1 VRILVRSSLALVA
14 IAALSAG
21 AAGCSAVR
29 PAALTVNGDDIS
41 QSTVDRELSAIAE
54 NSGLRGRI
62 SETDGTIRSGGAA
75 VWLTQLVAQ
84 EVVDRELERRD
95 ITVTPSDRQLGQT
108 QAESFFGG
116 FEVFGRF
123 PEWFQE
129 RATERFAR
137 QQALFR
143 EVGTPAT
150 DNDVLAAYDT
160 TVTRLEA
167 QCPSGRFVQHILAPT
182 REQAVDIAIEI
193 AGGSSFEEVARERS
207 SDDVSGADGGE
218 LGCLDGQQ
226 FTPPFAQA
234 ASTTPLDRVSAPV
247 ETEFGWHLVL
257 VRNTIPFE
265 VLEPVLRQ
273 QLAQENPDAQRRL
286 SELIARADVV
296 VDPRYGRWVVRGGE
310 GRVEPPR
317 GAASLTPSTTA
328 PTTGPATPRP

>member
-1 VRILVRSSLALVA
+1 VRILRSSLALVA
-14 IAALSAG
+14 VAALSAG
-21 AAGCSAVR
+21 VAGCSAVR
-29 PAALTVNGDDIS
+29 PAALTVNGDEIS
-41 QSTVDRELSAIAE
+41 QSTVDSQLSAIAE

-84 EVVDRELERRD
+84 EVVDRELERRR
-95 ITVTPSDRQLGQT
+95 IRVTPSDRQLGQT
-108 QAESFFGG
+108 QAEDFFGG

-123 PEWFQE
+123 PQQFRD

-143 EVGTPAT
+143 EIGTPAT
-150 DNDVLAAYDT
+150 DNDVVAAYDT
-160 TVTRLEA
+160 TVARLKA

-182 REQAVDIAIEI
+182 REQAVDLAIEI

-247 ETEFGWHLVL
+247 QTEFGWHLLL

-265 VLEPVLRQ
+265 VLEPALRQ
-273 QLAQENPDAQRRL
+273 QLAQQNPDTQRRL
-286 SELIARADVV
+286 RRLIARADVD
-296 VDPRYGRWVVRGGE
+296 VDPRYGRWVVRDGQ

-317 GAASLTPSTTA
+317 GAQSLTPSTTTA
-328 PTTGPATPRP
+328 PTGPTTPTP